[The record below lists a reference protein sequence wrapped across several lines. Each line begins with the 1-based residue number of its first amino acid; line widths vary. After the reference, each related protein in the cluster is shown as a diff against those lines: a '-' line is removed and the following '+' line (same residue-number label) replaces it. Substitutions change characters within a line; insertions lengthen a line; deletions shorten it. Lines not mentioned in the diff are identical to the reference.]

1 MIKKI
6 MERCIIFAFILIIVY
21 LGYIIVRQEMYLSE
35 VNEQTIIA
43 QERLDKAKAINEDL
57 NEEKSKLNTNEY
69 IEKVA
74 REELGMTKPG
84 EVPYIFEEKQ

>member
-1 MIKKI
+1 MIKKL
-6 MERCIIFAFILIIVY
+6 MERCIIFAFVLIIVY

>member
-6 MERCIIFAFILIIVY
+6 MERCIIFAFVLIIVY

-69 IEKVA
+69 VEKVA

-84 EVPYIFEEKQ
+84 EVPYIFGEKQ

>member
-1 MIKKI
+1 MIKKL

>member
-6 MERCIIFAFILIIVY
+6 MERCIIFAFGLIIVY

-69 IEKVA
+69 VEKVA

>member
-6 MERCIIFAFILIIVY
+6 MERCIIFAFVLIIVY

>member
-1 MIKKI
+1 MIKKL
-6 MERCIIFAFILIIVY
+6 MERCIIFAFVLIIVY

-84 EVPYIFEEKQ
+84 EVPYIFEEKE

>member
-6 MERCIIFAFILIIVY
+6 MERCIIFAFVLIIVY

-69 IEKVA
+69 VEKVA

>member
-6 MERCIIFAFILIIVY
+6 MERFIICAFVIVIIY
-21 LGYIIVRQEMYLSE
+21 LGFIIIRQELYLNQ
-35 VNEQTIIA
+35 VKEQTVIA
-43 QERLDKAKAINEDL
+43 EERLDKARQINKELTTEKENL
-57 NEEKSKLNTNEY
+57 NKMEY

-84 EVPYIFEEKQ
+84 EVPYISEEKE